1 MVRRRPFRSATL
13 AAVAA
18 AALLVS
24 ACGGDDSGSSDD
36 KIEGASQSSPAASP
50 SASEKGTDPDA
61 PEIELPASV
70 ELVFG
75 DWESADPEEQAVL
88 DSGAQ
93 RQRATYE
100 AITQDPPNPD
110 SEYIALYNMKG
121 TGAWTSL
128 QDWIG
133 EFKAAN
139 ATVEGTFRFFD
150 PQVRVADNGITA
162 TLRFCS
168 DERDV
173 DQKNRETG
181 KVLTQA
187 DPYEYVEYTTTL
199 QKNDEGAWQT
209 ANVENKRD
217 ACDAGGLAQ

>member
-1 MVRRRPFRSATL
+1 MVRQFRSATL

-36 KIEGASQSSPAASP
+36 KIEGAEKSSPAASP
-50 SASEKGTDPDA
+50 SAPDGDADA
-61 PEIELPASV
+61 PEIKLPQSV
-70 ELVFG
+70 ELVFE
-75 DWESADPEEQAVL
+75 DWESENPEEQAVL

-100 AITQDPPNPD
+100 AITQDPPNPN
-110 SEYIALYNMKG
+110 SEYIPLYNMKG

-133 EFKAAN
+133 EFKDAN

-150 PQVRVADNGITA
+150 PEVKVADNGFTA

-181 KVLTQA
+181 KVLTQS
-187 DPYEYVEYTTTL
+187 DPYEYVEYRTTL
-199 QKNDEGAWQT
+199 QKNDEGVWQT
-209 ANVENKRD
+209 ADVTNHRD
-217 ACDAGGLAQ
+217 ECNASGLS

>member
-1 MVRRRPFRSATL
+1 MVRPLRSATL

-36 KIEGASQSSPAASP
+36 KIEGAAKSSPATSP
-50 SASEKGTDPDA
+50 SAAEGDADA
-61 PEIELPASV
+61 PEIKLPASV
-70 ELVFG
+70 ELVFEG
-75 DWESADPEEQAVL
+75 WESEDPEEQAVL

-128 QDWIG
+128 QDWVG
-133 EFKAAN
+133 EFKDAN
-139 ATVEGTFRFFD
+139 ATVEGTFRFFA
-150 PQVRVADNGITA
+150 PEVKVADDGATA

-173 DQKNRETG
+173 DQKSRETG
-181 KVLTQA
+181 KVLTQS
-187 DPYEYVEYTTTL
+187 DPYEFVEYRTTL
-199 QKNDEGAWQT
+199 QKGDEGAWLT
-209 ANVENKRD
+209 ADVTNHRD
-217 ACDAGGLAQ
+217 VCDAGGLSQ